1 MITFLVVFLSS
12 VCRLLNIKLAII
24 VSITF
29 FCFYLHPTLYIY
41 YILIINMNEFKL
53 TLSIV
58 AVSVYA

>member
-29 FCFYLHPTLYIY
+29 SAFIYIQH
-41 YILIINMNEFKL
+41 F
-53 TLSIV
+53 IV
-58 AVSVYA
+58 IT